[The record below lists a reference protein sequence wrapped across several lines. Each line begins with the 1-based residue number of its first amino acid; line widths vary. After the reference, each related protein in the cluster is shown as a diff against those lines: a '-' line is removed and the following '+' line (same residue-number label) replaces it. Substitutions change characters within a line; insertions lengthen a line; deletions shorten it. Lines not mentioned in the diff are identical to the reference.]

1 MKHVSILVPQ
11 EAVLAAV
18 DDPRHVFTEVN
29 NFLASQGQPPV
40 FDIQLVGQSRQ
51 VPLHGGRF
59 TVHTDAL
66 LDEVERT
73 DLIFVPALKGDQA
86 RCIELNRDLA
96 PWVVRQY
103 EAGAEVA
110 SLCVGAFLLASTGL
124 LRGRQCSTNWV
135 LANEFRAMFP
145 DVKLVT
151 EKIITED
158 EGIYTS
164 GGAHSYWNLLL
175 YLVEKHA
182 SRDLAIL
189 CAKVFQVEMDR
200 ASQSP
205 FMVFRGQRLH
215 TDEPV
220 KRVQEF
226 IEIHY
231 ADGLTVD
238 ALADRFALGRRN
250 LERRFK
256 KATDNTVIEY
266 IQRVKIEAAKKA
278 FESTWKTIYEIMDEV
293 GYADVKAFREVFK
306 RLTGLSPTEYRN
318 RYNRAAVNDA
328 DLARVAREE
337 RGQLRA

>member
-29 NFLASQGQPPV
+29 NFLANQGQPPA
-40 FDIQLVGQSRQ
+40 FDVQLVGLGRQ

-66 LDEVERT
+66 LHEVGRT
-73 DLIFVPALKGDQA
+73 DLIFVSALKGDQA
-86 RCIELNRDLA
+86 RCIELNRDMA
-96 PWVVRQY
+96 PWLVRQY

-110 SLCVGAFLLASTGL
+110 SLCVGSFLLASTGL

-145 DVKLVT
+145 DVQLVT

-200 ASQSP
+200 HSQSP

-215 TDEPV
+215 ADEPV

-226 IEIHY
+226 IETHY

-306 RLTGLSPTEYRN
+306 RLTGLSPTDYRN
-318 RYNRAAVNDA
+318 RYNRAAVNA
-328 DLARVAREE
+328 DDLQRVAREE
-337 RGQLRA
+337 RGVLRA

>member
-29 NFLASQGQPPV
+29 NFLASMGQPPV
-40 FDIQLVGQSRQ
+40 FKVQLVGLTRE
-51 VPLHGGRF
+51 VTLHGGLF

-66 LDEVERT
+66 LDEVEST
-73 DLIFVPALKGDQA
+73 DLIFVPALKGDMV
-86 RCIELNRDLA
+86 RGLEKNRGLL
-96 PWVVRQY
+96 PWVVRQH

-124 LRGRQCSTNWV
+124 LKGRQCSTNWV
-135 LANEFRAMFP
+135 MANEFRAMFP
-145 DVKLVT
+145 DVHLVT
-151 EKIITED
+151 EKIITE
-158 EGIYTS
+158 EGGIYTS
-164 GGAHSYWNLLL
+164 GGANSYWNLLL

-182 SRDLAIL
+182 GRELAIL

-200 ASQSP
+200 VSQSP

-215 TDEPV
+215 GDEPV

-226 IEIHY
+226 IETNY
-231 ADGLTVD
+231 ADKLTID
-238 ALADRFALGRRN
+238 HLADRFALGRRN

-266 IQRVKIEAAKKA
+266 IQRVKIEAAKKN

-306 RLTGLSPTEYRN
+306 KLTGLSPTEYRN
-318 RYNRAAVNDA
+318 RYG
-328 DLARVAREE
+328 RVAMV
-337 RGQLRA
+337 A